1 MSYANELW
9 PISGKSFFDIDNQS
23 YLVHIKW
30 SRNLKSDY
38 QRLSENFFICGYKI
52 CEKIIDSGHDNI
64 KSDMWFLPSMYLFR
78 QGMELGIKALT
89 LDEYNWIKKYL
100 LSLEEVDAKS
110 DLFRFPFED
119 CL

>member
-1 MSYANELW
+1 MSYAHELW

-52 CEKIIDSGHDNI
+52 CEKIVHTWQKPHI
-64 KSDMWFLPSMYLFR
+64 R
-78 QGMELGIKALT
+78 
-89 LDEYNWIKKYL
+89 LDIIMPTIYYL
-100 LSLEEVDAKS
+100 LTYLISTYKKI
-110 DLFRFPFED
+110 F
-119 CL
+119 